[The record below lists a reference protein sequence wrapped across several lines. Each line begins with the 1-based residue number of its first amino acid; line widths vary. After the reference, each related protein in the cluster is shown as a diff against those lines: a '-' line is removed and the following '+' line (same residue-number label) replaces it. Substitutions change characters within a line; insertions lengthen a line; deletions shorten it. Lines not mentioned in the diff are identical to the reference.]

1 MRFSI
6 QMTVRSL
13 LSGLAVLALAACE
26 VVPEPLDGAAISAR
40 AQNELSVVR
49 AHYYEP
55 EGPITLAEAIAIA
68 LKENLDQRVKLVEK
82 ETTEAE
88 HQVEQFG
95 MYPQLS
101 PRAELSR
108 SDVEVSRG
116 EDLSRRTASFGL
128 TWNILDFGVS
138 YARSKQSADRIL
150 IAETRRRKAAQDIV
164 REVQVLFWTVVGA
177 KQLAPRIEI
186 ALLDIDDVMMRSQ
199 ELQEISAES
208 EPNAIAYRRNLLVTS
223 RELIRLEQQLDKA
236 TLELGALLNLRPG
249 KPFKLVPPE
258 DAGYLPIVNQ
268 PVADLELLA
277 LTNRPEL
284 QEEDY
289 LERISQWEAREALLS
304 MLPGISLDSSAVYDS
319 DSLLVN
325 NNWIDMGLQVGSN
338 LLDLIAGPARAE
350 AADKRG
356 EVARARRLATSAAVI
371 AQVHVAY
378 HELLHTSAQFRIAS
392 QISRADD
399 RLGDLALER
408 YELEDAGMLLTVEA
422 DARHLLSI
430 KRAQDTYAELRRA
443 HSQLLHTVGLD
454 FADMDTEFGSTEEL
468 AAAVEARMD
477 RWAAYDGAPSPNSA
491 VGRSAPRNE
500 PATAQ
505 VANVP
510 PLAPQFDDRPAI
522 RVASYEPRTMS
533 AVADVEL
540 ADLADLA
547 AVAPAA
553 GTPPDAPMEHAMTGE
568 VPVRGY
574 YLQVSVVQDEA
585 RGRLH
590 MDRLQ
595 AAHRSFLG
603 NLGQRLVKITDGA
616 FQGAHRTQLGPVAD
630 LTSAQAIC
638 STLRLMDTECLVTQ

>member
-1 MRFSI
+1 MRVSTK
-6 QMTVRSL
+6 MTVRGL
-13 LSGLAVLALAACE
+13 IAGLAMIGLAACE
-26 VVPEPLDGAAISAR
+26 VVPEPFDEAAISAR
-40 AQNELSVVR
+40 ATSELGVVR

-55 EGPITLAEAIAIA
+55 EGPLTLAEAIAVA
-68 LKENLDQRVKLVEK
+68 LKENLDQRVKDVEK

-88 HQVEQFG
+88 LQVEQFG

-101 PRAELSR
+101 PRAEFSKT
-108 SDVEVSRG
+108 DVEVSRD
-116 EDLSRRTASFGL
+116 EDLARRNASFGL

-138 YARSKQSADRIL
+138 YARSKQSADRVL

-186 ALLDIDDVMMRSQ
+186 ALLDIDQVMLRSQ

-249 KPFKLVPPE
+249 APFELVPPD
-258 DAGYLPIVNQ
+258 DAGILPIVDR
-268 PVADLELLA
+268 PLADLELLA

-304 MLPGISLDSSAVYDS
+304 MLPGISLDGSAVYDS

-325 NNWIDMGLQVGSN
+325 NNWIDMGLQVSSN
-338 LLDLIAGPARAE
+338 LLDLITGPARAE

-356 EVARARRLATSAAVI
+356 EVARAGRLATSAAVI
-371 AQVHVAY
+371 AQVHVSY
-378 HELLHTSAQFRIAS
+378 HELLHHSAQFRIAS
-392 QISRADD
+392 QISQADD
-399 RLGDLALER
+399 RLGDLALLR

-422 DARHLLSI
+422 EARHLLSI

-443 HSQLLHTVGLD
+443 HSQLMHTVGLD
-454 FADMDTEFGSTEEL
+454 FADMNTDFGTAEEV
-468 AAAVEARMD
+468 AAEVQRRMNQWATYNGAEPPSQGHRRVASLDD
-477 RWAAYDGAPSPNSA
+477 RPI
-491 VGRSAPRNE
+491 
-500 PATAQ
+500 TQ
-505 VANVP
+505 VASIP
-510 PLAPQFDDRPAI
+510 PLAPQYVERPLI
-522 RVASYEPRTMS
+522 RTVASDPLPMTAIQE
-533 AVADVEL
+533 VE
-540 ADLADLA
+540 ASDLA

-553 GTPPDAPMEHAMTGE
+553 GSPPDATVEHATAVE
-568 VPVRGY
+568 VPVRARAY
-574 YLQVSVVQDEA
+574 YLQVAVVHDEA
-585 RGRLH
+585 RAHSHL
-590 MDRLQ
+590 DRLQ
-595 AAHRSFLG
+595 QEHRAFLG
-603 NLGQRLVKITDGA
+603 SLGQRLVKITSGA
-616 FQGAHRTQLGPVAD
+616 YEGAHRSQLGPVDD

-638 STLRLMDTECLVTQ
+638 RTLRLLDTECLVTQ